1 MEKKKI
7 ILLGLCAIYTIL
19 SLICFINVKET
30 AVFNII
36 QFIILY
42 IPFFA
47 CILFDK
53 KKWMLYFA
61 LFFSGLELLTG
72 LLGVIVNIKT
82 LSEVTLNM
90 SIILAFIENI
100 LRILITG
107 LMFVDIISILRC
119 NKRKINI
126 IYASLITVLF
136 GVLCYDV
143 FRVIVWAPELKLL
156 SILSIS
162 RGYLFIV
169 IISLI
174 AIFLYYD
181 ENLESINENN

>member
-7 ILLGLCAIYTIL
+7 ILLGLCFIYTIL
-19 SLICFINVKET
+19 SLICFISVKET

-47 CILFDK
+47 CILFNK

-72 LLGVIVNIKT
+72 FLGIIVNIKT
-82 LSEVTLNM
+82 ISEVGISE
-90 SIILAFIENI
+90 SIILALIENA
-100 LRILITG
+100 LRIIING
-107 LMFVDIISILRC
+107 LLFVDIIYILRD
-119 NKRKINI
+119 KKIKINI
-126 IYASLITVLF
+126 IYACLITVLL

-143 FRVIVWAPELKLL
+143 FSATVWAPELKLL

-174 AIFLYYD
+174 AIFLHYD
-181 ENLESINENN
+181 EKLESINENN